1 MLNFE
6 YKGISQGKYVEGEIE
21 ALNNAEAAHKLK
33 DKKVIITKLKE
44 TKKKKVVTK
53 KEKTSFS
60 FGTGIKPQEILIFC
74 KQFATML
81 RAGLPVLNTLDM
93 LEGQTSR
100 PPMKKVISTI
110 KKDLE
115 SGNALSKC
123 FEKHTK
129 IFDTVV
135 VNLIKAGEASGKL
148 DTFLQKIVTNLE
160 KREKIKSQIK
170 SALFYPGVL
179 FSVAILVT
187 VFMLMNV
194 VPTFVNMYEGM
205 GMADD
210 LPTPTAVIMSMSEF
224 VRSSGGFF
232 LLVFIISFV
241 FGFKFLIKK
250 NYEVR
255 KNWHRIMMKLP
266 IFGNLI
272 RKSIL
277 AKVSLV
283 LGNLNQA
290 GVDLIES
297 IDIAKSVTDNVI
309 VVEALERIK
318 KGVFSGETLADLFN
332 KEKIFPPTFSQLI
345 SVGEQTGS
353 LDEMFGS
360 VALYYEEEFDVA
372 VANLA
377 SLIEPIMIVFMG
389 ITIGGL
395 MLAMYAP
402 IFNVGAII
410 GWLLVILGLIKIID
424 LFEDNLHN
432 NKNIKTLMRI

>member
-6 YKGISQGKYVEGEIE
+6 YKGISYGKYVEGEIE

-33 DKKVIITKLKE
+33 EQKVIITKLKE
-44 TKKKKVVTK
+44 TKKKKTVVK
-53 KEKTSFS
+53 KDKKSFS
-60 FGTGIKPQEILIFC
+60 FGTGIKAQEILIFC

-81 RAGLPVLNTLDM
+81 RAGLPVLNTLEM
-93 LEGQTSR
+93 LDGQTKR
-100 PPMKKVISTI
+100 PGMKNVIQTI

-123 FEKHTK
+123 FEKHPK
-129 IFDTVV
+129 VFDTVV

-148 DTFLQKIVTNLE
+148 DIFLQKIVVSLE

-187 VFMLMNV
+187 IFMLMNV

-205 GMADD
+205 GMGDD

-224 VRSSGGFF
+224 IRSSGGFF
-232 LLVFIISFV
+232 LLVIIILFV
-241 FGFKFLIKK
+241 IGFKFLISK
-250 NYEVR
+250 NYNI
-255 KNWHRIMMKLP
+255 KKAWHQALLKMP
-266 IFGNLI
+266 VFGNLI
-272 RKSIL
+272 NKSIL

-297 IDIAKSVTDNVI
+297 IDIAKSVTDNV
-309 VVEALERIK
+309 VVIEALENIK
-318 KGVFSGETLADLFN
+318 KGVFSGETLTDLFH

-360 VALYYEEEFDVA
+360 VAIYYEEEFDVA
-372 VANLA
+372 VGNLS

-410 GWLLVILGLIKIID
+410 
-424 LFEDNLHN
+424 N
-432 NKNIKTLMRI
+432 

>member
-33 DKKVIITKLKE
+33 DQKVIITKLKE
-44 TKKKKVVTK
+44 AKKKKVVTK
-53 KEKTSFS
+53 KEKTSFT
-60 FGTGIKPQEILIFC
+60 FGTGIKAQEILIFC

-81 RAGLPVLNTLDM
+81 KAGLPVLNTLEM
-93 LEGQTSR
+93 LEGQTER
-100 PPMKKVISTI
+100 PPMKKVIKTI
-110 KKDLE
+110 KTDLE

-123 FEKHTK
+123 FEKHFK

-148 DTFLQKIVTNLE
+148 DTFLQKIVISLE

-205 GMADD
+205 GMGDD

-224 VRSSGGFF
+224 VRSSGGLF
-232 LLVFIISFV
+232 LLIFIILFV
-241 FGFKFLIKK
+241 VGFKYLISK
-250 NYEVR
+250 NYNV
-255 KNWHRIMMKLP
+255 KKSSHKIMLKLP
-266 IFGNLI
+266 VFGNLI

-309 VVEALERIK
+309 VIEALENIK
-318 KGVFSGETLADLFN
+318 KGVFSGETLTDLFG
-332 KEKIFPPTFSQLI
+332 KEKIFPPTFTQLI

-360 VALYYEEEFDVA
+360 VAIYYEEEFDVA

-410 GWLLVILGLIKIID
+410 G
-424 LFEDNLHN
+424 
-432 NKNIKTLMRI
+432 

>member
-33 DKKVIITKLKE
+33 DQKVIITKLKE
-44 TKKKKVVTK
+44 AKKKKAVVK
-53 KEKTSFS
+53 KDKKSFS
-60 FGTGIKPQEILIFC
+60 FGTGIKAQEILIFC

-81 RAGLPVLNTLDM
+81 RAGLPVLNTLEM
-93 LEGQTSR
+93 LEGQTTR
-100 PPMKKVISTI
+100 PPMKKVIQTI

-123 FEKHTK
+123 FEKHPK

-148 DTFLQKIVTNLE
+148 DTFLQKIVISLE

-205 GMADD
+205 GMGDD

-224 VRSSGGFF
+224 IRSSGGFF
-232 LLVFIISFV
+232 LLIFIILFV
-241 FGFKFLIKK
+241 VGFKFLINK
-250 NYEVR
+250 NYNV
-255 KNWHRIMMKLP
+255 KKAWHKTMLKLP
-266 IFGNLI
+266 VFGNLI
-272 RKSIL
+272 NKSIL

-297 IDIAKSVTDNVI
+297 IDIAKSVTDNVV
-309 VVEALERIK
+309 VVESLENIK
-318 KGVFSGETLADLFN
+318 KGVFSGETLTDLFG

-360 VALYYEEEFDVA
+360 VAIYYEEEFDVA

-410 GWLLVILGLIKIID
+410 G
-424 LFEDNLHN
+424 
-432 NKNIKTLMRI
+432 

>member
-33 DKKVIITKLKE
+33 DQKVIITKLKE
-44 TKKKKVVTK
+44 AKKKKVVTK

-60 FGTGIKPQEILIFC
+60 FGTGIKAQEILIFC

-81 RAGLPVLNTLDM
+81 RAGLPVLNTLEM
-93 LEGQTSR
+93 LDGQTKR
-100 PPMKKVISTI
+100 PPMKKVIQTI

-123 FEKHTK
+123 FDKHPK

-148 DTFLQKIVTNLE
+148 DTFLQKIVVNLE

-170 SALFYPGVL
+170 SALFYPGIL
-179 FSVAILVT
+179 FSVAMMVT

-194 VPTFVNMYEGM
+194 VPTFVDMYENMGM
-205 GMADD
+205 GDD
-210 LPTPTAVIMSMSEF
+210 LPTPTAVIMSMSKF

-232 LLVFIISFV
+232 LLIFIILFV
-241 FGFKFLIKK
+241 VGFKYLISK
-250 NYEVR
+250 NYNV
-255 KNWHRIMMKLP
+255 KKAWHQTILKLP

-272 RKSIL
+272 NKSIL

-309 VVEALERIK
+309 VIEALENIK
-318 KGVFSGETLADLFN
+318 KGVFSGETLTDLFN
-332 KEKIFPPTFSQLI
+332 KEKIFPATFTQLI

-360 VALYYEEEFDVA
+360 VAIYYEEEFDVA

-410 GWLLVILGLIKIID
+410 G
-424 LFEDNLHN
+424 
-432 NKNIKTLMRI
+432 

>member
-33 DKKVIITKLKE
+33 DQKVIITKLKE
-44 TKKKKVVTK
+44 AKKKKVVTK

-60 FGTGIKPQEILIFC
+60 FGTGIKAQEILIFC

-81 RAGLPVLNTLDM
+81 RAGLPVLNTLEM
-93 LEGQTSR
+93 LDGQTKR
-100 PPMKKVISTI
+100 PPMKKVIQTI

-123 FEKHTK
+123 FDKHPK

-148 DTFLQKIVTNLE
+148 DTFLQKIVVNLE

-170 SALFYPGVL
+170 SALFYPGIL
-179 FSVAILVT
+179 FSVAMMVT

-194 VPTFVNMYEGM
+194 VPTFVDMYENMGM
-205 GMADD
+205 GDD

-232 LLVFIISFV
+232 LLIFIILFV
-241 FGFKFLIKK
+241 VGFKYLISK
-250 NYEVR
+250 NYNV
-255 KNWHRIMMKLP
+255 KKAWHQTILKLP

-272 RKSIL
+272 NKSIL

-309 VVEALERIK
+309 VIEALENIK
-318 KGVFSGETLADLFN
+318 KGVFSGETLTDLFN
-332 KEKIFPPTFSQLI
+332 KEKIFPATFSQLI

-360 VALYYEEEFDVA
+360 VAIYYEEEFDVA

-410 GWLLVILGLIKIID
+410 G
-424 LFEDNLHN
+424 
-432 NKNIKTLMRI
+432 

>member
-1 MLNFE
+1 MR
-6 YKGISQGKYVEGEIE
+6 
-21 ALNNAEAAHKLK
+21 
-33 DKKVIITKLKE
+33 
-44 TKKKKVVTK
+44 KKKKKKKKKKPVIK
-53 KEKTSFS
+53 KEKKSFS
-60 FGTGIKPQEILIFC
+60 FGTGIKAQEILIFC

-81 RAGLPVLNTLDM
+81 RAGLPVSNTLEM
-93 LEGQTSR
+93 LEGQTTR
-100 PPMKKVISTI
+100 PPMKKVIQTI

-123 FEKHTK
+123 FEKHPK

-148 DTFLQKIVTNLE
+148 DTFLQKIVVSLE

-205 GMADD
+205 GMGDD

-224 VRSSGGFF
+224 VRSSGGLF
-232 LLVFIISFV
+232 LLIFIILFIV
-241 FGFKFLIKK
+241 GFKYLMTK
-250 NYEVR
+250 NYNV
-255 KNWHRIMMKLP
+255 KKAWHKTMLKLP
-266 IFGNLI
+266 VFGNLI
-272 RKSIL
+272 NKSIL

-309 VVEALERIK
+309 VIEALENIK
-318 KGVFSGETLADLFN
+318 KGVFSGETLTDLFA

-360 VALYYEEEFDVA
+360 VAIYYEEEFDVA

-410 GWLLVILGLIKIID
+410 
-424 LFEDNLHN
+424 N
-432 NKNIKTLMRI
+432 

>member
-6 YKGISQGKYVEGEIE
+6 YKGISLGKYVEGEIE

-33 DKKVIITKLKE
+33 EKKVIITKLKE
-44 TKKKKVVTK
+44 AKKKKAVTK
-53 KEKTSFS
+53 KEKTSIS

-81 RAGLPVLNTLDM
+81 RAGLPVLNTLEM

-100 PPMKKVISTI
+100 PPMKKVIGTI

-148 DTFLQKIVTNLE
+148 DTFLQKIVINLE

-179 FSVAILVT
+179 FSVAVLVT

-232 LLVFIISFV
+232 LLVFIISFIV
-241 FGFKFLIKK
+241 SFKFLIKK

-255 KNWHRIMMKLP
+255 KNWHRVTLKLP

-272 RKSIL
+272 QKSIL

-309 VVEALERIK
+309 VVEALENIK
-318 KGVFSGETLADLFN
+318 KGVFSGESLTDLFN

-353 LDEMFGS
+353 LDEMFTS
-360 VALYYEEEFDVA
+360 IAIYYEEEFDVA

-410 GWLLVILGLIKIID
+410 G
-424 LFEDNLHN
+424 
-432 NKNIKTLMRI
+432 

>member
-6 YKGISQGKYVEGEIE
+6 YKGISLGKYVEGEIE

-33 DKKVIITKLKE
+33 EKKVIITKLKE
-44 TKKKKVVTK
+44 AKKKKAVTK
-53 KEKTSFS
+53 KEKTSIS
-60 FGTGIKPQEILIFC
+60 FGTGIKNQEILIFC

-81 RAGLPVLNTLDM
+81 RAGLPVLNTLEM

-100 PPMKKVISTI
+100 PPMKKVIATI

-148 DTFLQKIVTNLE
+148 DTFLQKIVINLE

-232 LLVFIISFV
+232 LLTFIISFV

-255 KNWHRIMMKLP
+255 KNWHRVTLKLP

-272 RKSIL
+272 QKSIL

-309 VVEALERIK
+309 VVEALENIK
-318 KGVFSGETLADLFN
+318 KGVFSGESLTDLFN

-353 LDEMFGS
+353 LDEMFTS
-360 VALYYEEEFDVA
+360 IAIYYEEEFDVA

-410 GWLLVILGLIKIID
+410 G
-424 LFEDNLHN
+424 
-432 NKNIKTLMRI
+432 

>member
-33 DKKVIITKLKE
+33 DQKVIITKLKE
-44 TKKKKVVTK
+44 AKKKKVVTK

-60 FGTGIKPQEILIFC
+60 FGTGIKAQEILIFC

-81 RAGLPVLNTLDM
+81 RAGLPVLNTLEM
-93 LEGQTSR
+93 LDGQTKR
-100 PPMKKVISTI
+100 PPMKKVIQTI

-123 FEKHTK
+123 FDKHPK

-148 DTFLQKIVTNLE
+148 DTFLQKIVVNLE

-170 SALFYPGVL
+170 SALFYPGIL
-179 FSVAILVT
+179 FSVAMMVT

-194 VPTFVNMYEGM
+194 VPTFVDMYENMGM
-205 GMADD
+205 GDD
-210 LPTPTAVIMSMSEF
+210 LPTPTAVIMSMSKF
-224 VRSSGGFF
+224 VRSSGGLF
-232 LLVFIISFV
+232 LLIFIILFFV
-241 FGFKFLIKK
+241 GFKYLISK
-250 NYEVR
+250 NYNV
-255 KNWHRIMMKLP
+255 KKAWHQTILKLP

-272 RKSIL
+272 NKSIL

-309 VVEALERIK
+309 VIEALENIK
-318 KGVFSGETLADLFN
+318 KGVFSGETLTDLFN
-332 KEKIFPPTFSQLI
+332 KEKIFPATFTQLI

-360 VALYYEEEFDVA
+360 VAIYYEEEFDVA

-410 GWLLVILGLIKIID
+410 G
-424 LFEDNLHN
+424 
-432 NKNIKTLMRI
+432 

>member
-6 YKGISQGKYVEGEIE
+6 YKGISLGKYVEGEIE

-33 DKKVIITKLKE
+33 EKKVIITKLKE
-44 TKKKKVVTK
+44 AKKKKVVTK

-81 RAGLPVLNTLDM
+81 RAGLPVLNTLEM

-100 PPMKKVISTI
+100 PPMKKVIATI

-148 DTFLQKIVTNLE
+148 DTFLQKIVINLE

-232 LLVFIISFV
+232 LLIFIISFV
-241 FGFKFLIKK
+241 VGFKFLIKK
-250 NYEVR
+250 SYEVR
-255 KNWHRIMMKLP
+255 KNWHRVTLKLP

-272 RKSIL
+272 QKSIL

-309 VVEALERIK
+309 VVEALENIK
-318 KGVFSGETLADLFN
+318 KGVFSGESLTDLFN

-353 LDEMFGS
+353 LDEMFTS
-360 VALYYEEEFDVA
+360 IAIYYEEEFDVA

-410 GWLLVILGLIKIID
+410 G
-424 LFEDNLHN
+424 
-432 NKNIKTLMRI
+432 

>member
-6 YKGISQGKYVEGEIE
+6 YKGISQGKYVEGQIE

-33 DKKVIITKLKE
+33 EKKVIITKLKE
-44 TKKKKVVTK
+44 AKKKKVVQK

-60 FGTGIKPQEILIFC
+60 FGTGIKAQEILIFC

-81 RAGLPVLNTLDM
+81 RAGLPVLSTLEM
-93 LEGQTSR
+93 LDGQTKR
-100 PPMKKVISTI
+100 PPMKKVIQTI

-115 SGNALSKC
+115 AGNALSKC
-123 FEKHTK
+123 FEKHHK

-148 DTFLQKIVTNLE
+148 DTFLQKIVVNLE

-179 FSVAILVT
+179 FSVAMLVT

-194 VPTFVNMYEGM
+194 VPTFVDMYENMGM
-205 GMADD
+205 GDD

-224 VRSSGGFF
+224 VRSSGGLF
-232 LLVFIISFV
+232 LLIFIILFV
-241 FGFKFLIKK
+241 VGFKFLLNK
-250 NYEVR
+250 NYNV
-255 KNWHRIMMKLP
+255 KKAWHQMVLKLP

-272 RKSIL
+272 NKSIL

-309 VVEALERIK
+309 VIEALENIK
-318 KGVFSGETLADLFN
+318 KGVFSGETLTDLFN
-332 KEKIFPPTFSQLI
+332 KEKIFPATFSQLI

-360 VALYYEEEFDVA
+360 VAIYYEEEFDVA

-410 GWLLVILGLIKIID
+410 G
-424 LFEDNLHN
+424 
-432 NKNIKTLMRI
+432 

>member
-6 YKGISQGKYVEGEIE
+6 YKGISLGKYVEGEIE

-33 DKKVIITKLKE
+33 EQKVIITRLKE
-44 TKKKKVVTK
+44 AKKKKDLTK
-53 KEKTSFS
+53 KEKMSFS

-81 RAGLPVLNTLDM
+81 RAGLPVLNTLEM
-93 LEGQTSR
+93 LAAQTSR
-100 PPMKKVISTI
+100 PPMKKIIETI

-148 DTFLQKIVTNLE
+148 DTFLQKIVINLE

-179 FSVAILVT
+179 FSVAVLVT

-210 LPTPTAVIMSMSEF
+210 LPTPTAVIMAMSEF

-241 FGFKFLIKK
+241 FGLKFLIRK

-255 KNWHRIMMKLP
+255 KNWHRLVMKLP

-272 RKSIL
+272 QKSIL

-309 VVEALERIK
+309 VVEALENIK
-318 KGVFSGETLADLFN
+318 KGVFSGESLTDLFN

-360 VALYYEEEFDVA
+360 IAIYYEEEFDVA

-410 GWLLVILGLIKIID
+410 G
-424 LFEDNLHN
+424 
-432 NKNIKTLMRI
+432 

>member
-1 MLNFE
+1 MLSFE
-6 YKGISQGKYVEGEIE
+6 YKGIAAGKYIEGEID

-33 DKKVIITKLKE
+33 EQKVIITKL
-44 TKKKKVVTK
+44 TQSKKKKEVKK

-60 FGTGIKPQEILIFC
+60 FGTGVKPKEILIFC

-81 RAGLPVLNTLDM
+81 RAGLPVLNTLNM
-93 LEGQTSR
+93 LIEQTKA
-100 PPMKKVISTI
+100 PGMKKIITSI
-110 KKDLE
+110 RKDLE

-123 FEKHTK
+123 FEKHPK
-129 IFDTVV
+129 VFDTVV

-148 DTFLQKIVTNLE
+148 DTFLQKIVISLE

-179 FSVAILVT
+179 LSVAIIVT
-187 VFMLMNV
+187 IFMLMKV
-194 VPTFVNMYEGM
+194 VPVFAKMYEGM
-205 GMADD
+205 GVPVPGSTAAIMAASDF
-210 LPTPTAVIMSMSEF
+210 LRSATGGGLTLVIII
-224 VRSSGGFF
+224 
-232 LLVFIISFV
+232 LFIVSLRY
-241 FGFKFLIKK
+241 LIKPQYK
-250 NYEVR
+250 VR
-255 KNWHRIMMKLP
+255 KAWHQLVLNLP

-272 RKSIL
+272 LKSIL
-277 AKVSLV
+277 AKVALV
-283 LGNLNQA
+283 MGNLSQA
-290 GVDLIES
+290 GVDLLES
-297 IDIAKSVTDNVI
+297 IDIAKSVTTNTVVI
-309 VVEALERIK
+309 EALENIK
-318 KGVFSGETLADLFN
+318 KGVFSGETLTKLFN
-332 KEKIFPPTFSQLI
+332 KEKIFPTTFSQLI

-360 VALYYEEEFDVA
+360 VASYYEEEFDTA

-410 GWLLVILGLIKIID
+410 G
-424 LFEDNLHN
+424 
-432 NKNIKTLMRI
+432 

>member
-6 YKGISQGKYVEGEIE
+6 YKGISYGKYVEGEIE

-33 DKKVIITKLKE
+33 EQKVIITKLKE
-44 TKKKKVVTK
+44 TKKKKAIVK
-53 KEKTSFS
+53 KEKKSFS
-60 FGTGIKPQEILIFC
+60 FGTGVKAQEILIFC

-81 RAGLPVLNTLDM
+81 RAGLPVLNTLEM
-93 LEGQTSR
+93 LDGQTKR
-100 PPMKKVISTI
+100 PGMKKVIQTI

-123 FEKHTK
+123 FEKHPK
-129 IFDTVV
+129 VFDTVV

-148 DTFLQKIVTNLE
+148 DTFLQKIVVSLE

-187 VFMLMNV
+187 VFMLMKV

-205 GMADD
+205 GMGDD

-224 VRSSGGFF
+224 IRSSGGFF
-232 LLVFIISFV
+232 LLIFLITFV
-241 FGFKFLIKK
+241 VGFKFLINK
-250 NYEVR
+250 NYNIKKALHQSLLKMPV
-255 KNWHRIMMKLP
+255 
-266 IFGNLI
+266 FGNLI
-272 RKSIL
+272 NKSIL

-309 VVEALERIK
+309 VIEALENIK
-318 KGVFSGETLADLFN
+318 KGVFSGETLTDLFH
-332 KEKIFPPTFSQLI
+332 KEKICPPTFSQLI

-360 VALYYEEEFDVA
+360 VAIYYDEEFDVA
-372 VANLA
+372 VGNLS
-377 SLIEPIMIVFMG
+377 SLIEPILIVFMG

-410 GWLLVILGLIKIID
+410 
-424 LFEDNLHN
+424 N
-432 NKNIKTLMRI
+432 